1 MIYDKEPENIG
12 IFPVDVS
19 EFFTYLYLPIKLS
32 GQSELTI
39 EPRLSPLKSLIGTIC
54 CDFVGTN
61 GLDAF
66 VGSYVYV
73 TAKNLYQEAGRSF
86 NREGWHSDGFGT
98 DDISYIWSN
107 KQPTIFNRTTF
118 DLGRDE
124 IFSMVEMDQQAIA
137 SHNYTFPNE
146 TLIRMDQFT
155 IHKVGPPEQGVRC
168 FLKVVFSKDQYKL
181 KGNSINYLLDYSWE
195 YKDRVVGR
203 NVPQA

>member
-1 MIYDKEPENIG
+1 VIYDKEPENIG

-19 EFFTYLYLPIKLS
+19 EFFSYLYLPIKLS

-39 EPRLSPLKSLIGTIC
+39 ESRLGPLKSLIGTIC

-61 GLDAF
+61 GLDAL
-66 VGSYVYV
+66 VDSYVYV
-73 TAKNLYQEAGRSF
+73 TAKNLYQEAGTSF

-107 KQPTIFNRTTF
+107 KQPTIFNRTRF
-118 DLGRDE
+118 DLSRDE
-124 IFSMVEMDQQAIA
+124 IFSMAEMTQQAVA
-137 SHNYTFPNE
+137 SNNYTFPNG

-155 IHKVGPPEQGVRC
+155 IHKVGLPEQGVRC

-181 KGNSINYLLDYSWE
+181 KGNSINYLLDYKWD
-195 YKDRVVGR
+195 YKDRVTGR